1 MNAAIHR
8 QPVRSMLAVAMAA
21 ALIAGIGA
29 CRRTDD
35 GSRPTTMNPASSQV
49 MGNTAGAAGTPGRS
63 DAAQRADRAP
73 ASEPAATASP
83 PPVSSTPGA
92 SGGSSG
98 AAGAGY

>member
-1 MNAAIHR
+1 
-8 QPVRSMLAVAMAA
+8 MLAVAMAA
-21 ALIAGIGA
+21 ALIAGVGA

-73 ASEPAATASP
+73 ASEPASVTPEAHEAATGTAEPPRDAKAS
-83 PPVSSTPGA
+83 
-92 SGGSSG
+92 
-98 AAGAGY
+98 